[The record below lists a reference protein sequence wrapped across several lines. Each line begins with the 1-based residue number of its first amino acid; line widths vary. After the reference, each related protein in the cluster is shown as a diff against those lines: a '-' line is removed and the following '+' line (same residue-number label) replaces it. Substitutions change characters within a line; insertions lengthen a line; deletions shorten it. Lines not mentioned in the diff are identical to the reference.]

1 MVAEQAAILSQRLDV
16 LLGEA
21 SRLETELLAN
31 GDYMTARDLACFA
44 LDLRLARRSLT
55 ALLHDLQ
62 PPTPLRPLAVSHTF
76 SESRSC

>member
-16 LLGEA
+16 LLAEA
-21 SRLETELLAN
+21 GRLETELLTV
-31 GDYMTARDLACFA
+31 GDYTTARDLACFA

-62 PPTPLRPLAVSHTF
+62 PTPLRPLAVSHTF
-76 SESRSC
+76 SESRTC